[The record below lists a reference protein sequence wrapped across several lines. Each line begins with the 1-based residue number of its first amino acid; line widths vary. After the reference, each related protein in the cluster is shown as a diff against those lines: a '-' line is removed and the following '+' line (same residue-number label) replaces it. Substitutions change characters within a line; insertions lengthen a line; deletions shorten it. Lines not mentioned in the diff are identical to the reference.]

1 MGLTFL
7 SCDISRLDCYPLN
20 TLCIFWGWLWSQVTQ
35 RPHIWYWP
43 DFGDQTDSIV
53 VITCKIKCY
62 ETSNLKT
69 FHRTQFIY
77 SSIQA
82 STGCWGVKKEHF
94 GADFA
99 AASPHLILT
108 RLWIQTDDNIVV
120 ITGKIIEIKF
130 IYQKKLASVLL
141 GKSIQIAKPD
151 L

>member
-1 MGLTFL
+1 MTWDINTAKNMWRDSDTYVLGFL

-94 GADFA
+94 GADFDPKCR
-99 AASPHLILT
+99 SGVST
-108 RLWIQTDDNIVV
+108 FDTDQTLDTDRRQHRRHHRQDYWN
-120 ITGKIIEIKF
+120 
-130 IYQKKLASVLL
+130 
-141 GKSIQIAKPD
+141 
-151 L
+151 